1 VKTAPLAVLVSL
13 VMLSACGK
21 VGDPLPPIVRIPVK
35 VENLNATQIGNRVI
49 LTWTNPAKY
58 VDGNPASDLGAVH
71 IFQNNVPLGMVPA
84 GPAGQQQSFAVDV
97 SPSNIGRTLTFT
109 IQMGVPRNGTAL
121 PVSNPFPITPIEVP
135 AAPRDLRET
144 VDQGKIVLEWRP
156 PEQKPELAEAYLV
169 QRTEPAA
176 SQMVSALRYESSDY
190 EAGNTYSY
198 TVTAMRG
205 TTPGGSVSRTFEAR
219 DTKPPSKPTGLSVQL
234 IGGDAVVIRWNEN
247 MESDLRGYQLYRSD
261 RPTAPQFTATNGT
274 QDSEYMPGTGL
285 SYRIEAIDNFGNRSE
300 PSDPQPGP

>member
-13 VMLSACGK
+13 VMLSGCGK

-71 IFQNNVPLGMVPA
+71 IFQNSAPVGMVPA

-121 PVSNPFPITPIEVP
+121 PVSNPFPITPMEVP
-135 AAPRDLRET
+135 GAPRDLGET

-156 PEQKPELAEAYLV
+156 PEQNPELAETYLV
-169 QRTEPAA
+169 QRKEPAA
-176 SQMVSALRYESSDY
+176 SQTVSALRFEDADY
-190 EAGNTYSY
+190 EAGKPYSY

-205 TTPGGSVSRTFEAR
+205 TTPGGSVTLEFVAR
-219 DTKPPSKPTGLSVQL
+219 DTKPPATPTGLSVDL
-234 IGGDAVVIRWNEN
+234 IGDAALIRWNDN
-247 MESDLRGYQLYRSD
+247 TESDLRVYRLFRSD
-261 RPTAPQFTATNGT
+261 RTEPIFTQRSNGY
-274 QDSEYMPGTGL
+274 QDPDYVPAIGL
-285 SYRIEAIDNFGNRSE
+285 SYWLEAEDNFGNRSM
-300 PSDPQPGP
+300 PSARQPGP